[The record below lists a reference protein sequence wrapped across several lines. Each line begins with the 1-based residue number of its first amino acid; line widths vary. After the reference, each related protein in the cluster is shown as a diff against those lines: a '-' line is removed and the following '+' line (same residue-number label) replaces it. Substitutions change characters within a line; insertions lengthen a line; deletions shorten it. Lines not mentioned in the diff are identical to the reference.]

1 MLTQFLSRDYRSA
14 AFEWRETFLVQIVL
28 RTLLTVALLGGL
40 LAAFILIAAGKADEL
55 SIDRQQHLIATV
67 IEQNFRAIEHD
78 QEASTVWN
86 DAVEQ
91 MNAPV
96 RNDDWIDRNLG
107 IWFHTYYGHDEVFIV
122 DGADRVI
129 YAMRSG
135 RREVASVY
143 AKSIGTTVTPLI
155 SELRGKMLS
164 GADTGNDATVLSP
177 GASDLGTVHGHPA
190 MISVKPIVPETDDIV
205 LKPGSEYLHVSIRYL
220 DRSFAANL
228 ARRYELAYGHFARLP
243 PDSSA
248 YRQVPLRAR
257 NGNLLGYFVW
267 EPFRPGTAMLG
278 EVAPALIV
286 ALLFVFVIVAWLL
299 HRISHRTLQLS
310 AAKSHAQH
318 LANHDPL
325 TGLANRALFD
335 KRLGRG
341 LAQLDLTGR
350 SLALLYVDLDHF
362 KNVND
367 HLGHPTGDM
376 LIRAMAQVLLDLAP
390 GDVVARLG
398 GDEFAIIHVADDAA
412 SSAEQLAQSIHRALA
427 RPIDLGDGE
436 VLIGASIGIA
446 VAPRDGHDPVELV
459 RKADIALYD
468 AKLTGRRRHSFF
480 APEMGDRIRE
490 RHEIEAELRE
500 AMRAGEGLKVVYQSY
515 FGARSGEMIG
525 AEALIRW
532 DHPLR
537 GAMLPEQFLPTA
549 EECGLIETLN
559 EWVLEQACTAAA
571 RWPAGMISVNLSAV
585 QLRNPTLAERIYTII
600 KRARLSP
607 SRLELE
613 IAETSFLES
622 SEKCRRN
629 LGWLRDIGVRIALDD
644 FGTGYSSFKH
654 LRGFEIDRIK
664 IDRSFVSTIQ
674 LGQGGSP
681 VIQAIVDLARVSG
694 LSTTAEGVETEQQRL
709 FLTSIGCDALQGFLL
724 AEPVSAADLEARLL
738 SAPPGPRLKSEPEA

>member
-1 MLTQFLSRDYRSA
+1 VLTGGILRGQRLA

-28 RTLLTVALLGGL
+28 RTLLIVALLGGL

-55 SIDRQQHLIATV
+55 AVDRQQHLIATV
-67 IEQNFRAIEHD
+67 IEQSFRTIEHD
-78 QEASTVWN
+78 QEASTVWD

-91 MNAPV
+91 MNAPT
-96 RNDDWIDRNLG
+96 RDDDWIDRNLG
-107 IWFHTYYGHDEVFIV
+107 IWFYTYYGHDEVFIV
-122 DGADRVI
+122 DGADRII

-135 RREVASVY
+135 RREGVPAY
-143 AKSIGTTVTPLI
+143 AKSIGTTVTPLM
-155 SELRGKMLS
+155 SELRGKMRNS
-164 GADTGNDATVLSP
+164 DNSGNDATVLSP

-205 LKPGSEYLHVSIRYL
+205 VKPGSQYLHVSIRYL
-220 DRSFAANL
+220 DRSFAAAL
-228 ARRYELAYGHFARLP
+228 ARRYELADGHFAKAP
-243 PDSSA
+243 PDDSK
-248 YRQVPLRAR
+248 YRQIPLRAR
-257 NGNLLGYFVW
+257 SGSLLGYFVW

-278 EVAPALIV
+278 ELAPALIV

-310 AAKSHAQH
+310 VAKSHALH

-335 KRLGRG
+335 RRLGREQ
-341 LAQLDLTGR
+341 AQLDLTGR

-367 HLGHPTGDM
+367 HLGHPTGDL
-376 LIRAMAQVLLDLAP
+376 LIRAMARILLDLAP

-446 VAPRDGHDPVELV
+446 VAPGDGHDPVELV

-480 APEMGDRIRE
+480 TPEMGDRIRE

-500 AMRAGEGLKVVYQSY
+500 AMRAGEGLRVVYQPY

-537 GAMLPEQFLPTA
+537 GPMLPEQFIPTA

-559 EWVLEQACTAAA
+559 EWVLEQACIAAA
-571 RWPAGMISVNLSAV
+571 RWPAGIISVNLSAV
-585 QLRNPTLAERIYTII
+585 QLRNPTLAERIYTIV

-613 IAETSFLES
+613 ITETSFLES

-629 LGWLRDIGVRIALDD
+629 LGWLRDIGVRIALDE

-681 VIQAIVDLARVSG
+681 VIQAIIDLARVSA
-694 LSTTAEGVETEQQRL
+694 LSTIADGVETEQQQL
-709 FLTSIGCDALQGFLL
+709 FLTSIGCDALQGILL
-724 AEPVSAADLEARLL
+724 AEPVEAADLEARFLGVP
-738 SAPPGPRLKSEPEA
+738 ARPRLEPEA